1 MTSSWYR
8 CSINFSDELLQQHHI
23 TAHTFNLIICQSD
36 IFAHILWVNDWVR
49 LTASV
54 VHTCKGN
61 WITCTLTVP
70 QNLFECLRNENN
82 MHGHKGYIKGI
93 EVLESY
99 IYLGN
104 IFDLWEE
111 SVRTYT
117 YLHLRIQVE
126 ELFPFR
132 VLVYVTYTQFPQQ
145 SCSNYMTKRIRAMFF
160 TYAECGILP

>member
-1 MTSSWYR
+1 MLNQYLGRISTATSYYCSHIQFNHMPKWYL
-8 CSINFSDELLQQHHI
+8 CAYFVS
-23 TAHTFNLIICQSD
+23 
-36 IFAHILWVNDWVR
+36 LWVW

-104 IFDLWEE
+104 IFDLWKE

-132 VLVYVTYTQFPQQ
+132 LLVYVTYTQFPQQ
-145 SCSNYMTKRIRAMFF
+145 SCSNYRTKRVRAMFLNMLNVV
-160 TYAECGILP
+160 YYPKN